1 MFTKIWIAKHAVNI
15 TIAGA
20 VQSAVT
26 TIIINNTEKN
36 EDDLVVKLPSA
47 VVGVVVADKL
57 RTRTDAMVDK
67 TAAKIKNF
75 KNRKDTTE

>member
-1 MFTKIWIAKHAVNI
+1 MFTKLTIAKLAVNM
-15 TIAGA
+15 TVAGA

-26 TIIINNTEKN
+26 TIIISNTEKT
-36 EDDLVVKLPSA
+36 EDDLVVRVPSA

-57 RTRTDAMVDK
+57 LTRTDAMVDK
-67 TAAKIKNF
+67 TAAKIAKF